1 MDKDYN
7 DFVERMGSFEDELD
21 LGNIGL
27 DDKKKINIDKA
38 NKYFEERLQK
48 NKEDNTIEKIEKV
61 VKESLVD
68 EDKNTIN
75 KEKKSDM
82 NVKESNQYSNND
94 YEDIEK
100 ILNYYI
106 K

>member
-21 LGNIGL
+21 LGDIGS

-48 NKEDNTIEKIEKV
+48 IKEDN
-61 VKESLVD
+61 
-68 EDKNTIN
+68 
-75 KEKKSDM
+75 
-82 NVKESNQYSNND
+82 
-94 YEDIEK
+94 
-100 ILNYYI
+100 
-106 K
+106 